1 MGKTGFVVLKF
12 FKLSNIFVEI
22 LGIYHIIL
30 YLCKKQNITKK
41 NLTNM
46 LLTYNRK
53 TTCLIMRNRIKYKLF
68 FMLD

>member
-1 MGKTGFVVLKF
+1 MVFVILKF
-12 FKLSNIFVEI
+12 FNYLNIFNEI
-22 LGIYHIIL
+22 LGTYHIIL

-46 LLTYNRK
+46 LLTYNK
-53 TTCLIMRNRIKYKLF
+53 KSTCLIMRNRIKYKLF

>member
-1 MGKTGFVVLKF
+1 MAFIILKF
-12 FKLSNIFVEI
+12 FNLLNIFNEI
-22 LGIYHIIL
+22 LGTYHIIL

-46 LLTYNRK
+46 LLTYNGK
-53 TTCLIMRNRIKYKLF
+53 STSLIMRNRIKYKLF